1 MSRKKRFYIIF
12 PLVLLAA
19 LTLFLATACEEH
31 EHNYVAR
38 NNTAAHWLQCTGCDS
53 VTEYYNHDY
62 DDLYVCK
69 DCGFNFLLDY
79 ELNSDNASYSVRMN
93 DRNRGYE
100 IEYVRIP
107 ESYDGLHVTGIC
119 ANGFRGYDCLK
130 EVYIPQSV
138 VKIGGSAFEDCKN
151 FTKLNSAAGILSGVT
166 VVEDYAFKGSGLTGI
181 TLSDSAVKIG
191 RYAFADCAALTS
203 CVIPNSVTEIG
214 EYAFYNCASLQSIN
228 LPSGLK
234 ALNKYTFAYCS
245 ALEAITLPNGLES
258 IQTRCFAYCYSLK
271 EIVIPDSVTWMNIYV
286 FDYCTSLERATL
298 SAGLDN
304 VVTDTFNGC
313 SSLVSV
319 VIPEGIKGVESGAF
333 ADCTSLTGLTLPST
347 IVSISAEAFARCS
360 SLKKMV
366 IPANVTFVGGSAFL
380 NCTELTELVFEVKEG
395 WYYEYTESDSK
406 VYLSVDEVSD
416 AAAMA
421 TALRGESGYGHDLIR
436 D

>member
-12 PLVLLAA
+12 SLVLLAA
-19 LTLFLATACEEH
+19 LTLFLATACEKH
-31 EHNYVAR
+31 EHNYAAR
-38 NNTAAHWLQCTGCDS
+38 NNTAAHWQQCTDCGA
-53 VTEYYNHDY
+53 VTEYHNHDY
-62 DDLYVCK
+62 DYLYVCE

-93 DRNRGYE
+93 DRNRGYR
-100 IEYVRIP
+100 IGYVKIP
-107 ESYDGLHVTGIC
+107 ESYDGLPVTGIC
-119 ANGFRGYDCLK
+119 ANAFRGYDDLK
-130 EVYIPQSV
+130 GVYIPQSV
-138 VKIGGSAFEDCKN
+138 VRIGGSAFEDCKN
-151 FTKLNSAAGILSGVT
+151 LTYLNSPEGIPSGVT
-166 VVEDYAFKGSGLTGI
+166 VIEDYAFRGSGLTGI
-181 TLSDSAVKIG
+181 TIPDGIVKIG
-191 RYAFADCAALTS
+191 RYAFADCAELTG

-214 EYAFYNCASLQSIN
+214 EYAFYNCAYLRSIN

-234 ALNKYTFAYCS
+234 TLNKYTFAYCS

-258 IQTRCFAYCYSLK
+258 IQTRCFAYCDSLK

-347 IVSISAEAFARCS
+347 IVSISAEAFVRCA
-360 SLKKMV
+360 SLKKLV
-366 IPANVTFVGGSAFL
+366 VPANVKFL
-380 NCTELTELVFEVKEG
+380 SGMALQSCTDLTELVFEAKEG
-395 WYYEYTESDSK
+395 WYYVTDTK

-421 TALRGESGYGHDLIR
+421 AALRGESGYGYDLIR